1 LSISCPPPFAQP
13 FPSHSKHPRNDLPS
27 EVTAGGSGD
36 QSLLA
41 HAPNLT
47 LRHMSERAHQ
57 MFSLF
62 RYSCRFSWLLLKSPK
77 GFLDEFIGD
86 RFQSDLLL
94 IYLREW

>member
-1 LSISCPPPFAQP
+1 
-13 FPSHSKHPRNDLPS
+13 
-27 EVTAGGSGD
+27 
-36 QSLLA
+36 
-41 HAPNLT
+41 
-47 LRHMSERAHQ
+47 MSERAHQ